1 MSASYPTSVKAFS
14 NRSAGQTIAS
24 AHLNDVQDE
33 VNAVETALVNGPI
46 KPAGGSN
53 AAPPYAFNNNATTGL
68 YSSGASALELA
79 TGGVKAL
86 GIDSTQFIDSPTQPR
101 CAAYNNAV
109 LSVADVTATALA
121 LNSEDYDTAAMHDTV
136 TTNSRVTV
144 PTGGDGL
151 YLIVGF
157 TTFAA
162 DVDGVR
168 QLAIRKNGV
177 TSLRSTASPVNS
189 GAATVVAMS
198 VQVIVALVATD
209 YVELVATHS
218 AGNALNVGSAS
229 RESASSLD
237 VVKLW

>member
-1 MSASYPTSVKAFS
+1 MSASYPTSVKAFTT
-14 NRSAGQTIAS
+14 RSAGQTVAS
-24 AHLNDVQDE
+24 AIVNDLQDE

-46 KPAGGSN
+46 KPAGGGVG
-53 AAPPYAFNNNATTGL
+53 APPYAFANNATTGL
-68 YSSGASALELA
+68 YSSGANALELA

-101 CAAYNNAV
+101 CAAYNSAV

-136 TTNSRVTV
+136 TNNSRITV
-144 PTGGDGL
+144 PVGGDGL

-168 QLAIRKNGV
+168 QLSIRKNGV
-177 TSLRSTASPVNS
+177 TALRTVTSAVNS
-189 GAATVVAMS
+189 GAASGVSIPVM
-198 VQVIVALVATD
+198 VIVALVATD

-218 AGNALNVGSAS
+218 AGNALNVGSAN
-229 RESASSLD
+229 RETASSLD